1 MQVSDITVGAVGSKN
16 WVYKNASPFSYRFNS
31 TVWPAWIY
39 GVAILPENSYQ
50 GDYREYL
57 LGILD
62 TYFYRD
68 LTTMDLRTTY
78 PRYDLK
84 TYKIAGYT
92 EVADGKHDVYVK
104 CYDGTEVR
112 DLLYSDVEIVG
123 NPEKMLA
130 TVFASWS
137 SIGPFTE
144 WDGGNLF
151 GSYDEAV
158 KIQLS
163 EDAASFEETKF
174 FNTVPI
180 FDNESNMAQYL
191 QSEDPDPT
199 HFGGYLSISDY
210 EYTGGETDPDTP
222 ETGKNEDI
230 LGLGEDLGFSL
241 VNGPM
246 RGAVVDNDNLAALAT
261 KIGKGWFAGNI
272 SEAIIGMKVIRT
284 PGAIH
289 TEEATSIIPGTTLD
303 PTAIVGRPIT
313 NQFQEFSFGTYRVS
327 EKFNSFLD
335 YTNTNVSLY
344 LPYSGLHQLESK
356 TIIGAEISL
365 TCFIDYI
372 TGSLVWYVQINRDG
386 VRQVIYEFNGNSA
399 MDIVLSSIDYAQK
412 ITQALTGF
420 ASITSGIAIGSVK
433 GVSIDSVKNVVSGAG
448 DLAKASTNSY
458 VQVGN
463 VSSNYGWTGIQYP
476 FLIFS
481 RSKVEYPSNYREMYG
496 IPSFKKER
504 LGNLTGYTQV
514 GEIHLDGLT
523 CLEEERQELET
534 LLKNGVIL

>member
-1 MQVSDITVGAVGSKN
+1 MQVSDITAGAVGSKN
-16 WVYKNASPFSYRFNS
+16 WVYKNAIPFGVKTNH
-31 TVWPAWIY
+31 TVRPANLY
-39 GVAILPENSYQ
+39 GAAVTPENLYD
-50 GDYREYL
+50 GDYGQYL
-57 LGILD
+57 LGVLD
-62 TYFYRD
+62 SYFYRD
-68 LTTMDLRTTY
+68 STDIHMRTTY
-78 PRYDLK
+78 PRYDIR
-84 TYKIAGYT
+84 TYKLAGFT
-92 EVADGKHDVYVK
+92 DVADGKHDVAIFA
-104 CYDGTEVR
+104 YDGNMVGQLTYEE
-112 DLLYSDVEIVG
+112 VEIVG
-123 NPEKMLA
+123 EPDKMLA
-130 TVFASWS
+130 DVWATYKGIG
-137 SIGPFTE
+137 SITN
-144 WDGGNLF
+144 WDGGSILHSWSR
-151 GSYDEAV
+151 GIS
-158 KIQLS
+158 IQMS
-163 EDAASFEETKF
+163 EDQPSGDESKF
-174 FNTVPI
+174 FNTIPI
-180 FDNESNMAQYL
+180 FDNQDNMNLYL

-199 HFGGYLSISDY
+199 HFGGYLSITDY
-210 EYTGGETDPDTP
+210 EYSGGTEPTDNT
-222 ETGKNEDI
+222 KNEDI

-241 VNGPM
+241 ASGPM
-246 RGAVVDNDNLAALAT
+246 RGAVINDENLTALAK
-261 KIGKGWFAGNI
+261 KIGKGWFSGNVN
-272 SEAIIGMKVIRT
+272 EAIIGIKLVRT
-284 PGAIH
+284 PLPILTGEM
-289 TEEATSIIPGTTLD
+289 TTLIPGNALD
-303 PTAIVGRPIT
+303 PNSIVGFPIQ

-372 TGSLVWYVQINRDG
+372 TGSLVWYVQVNRNG
-386 VRQVIYEFNGNSA
+386 VRQVIYEFNGNCA
-399 MDIVLSSIDYAQK
+399 MDMVLSSIDYAQK

-420 ASITSGIAIGSVK
+420 ASITSGIAIGSVR
-433 GVSIDSVKNVVSGAG
+433 DVVNGAG
-448 DLAKASTNSY
+448 DLTKASTNSY

-504 LGNLTGYTQV
+504 LGNLKGYTQI

>member
-1 MQVSDITVGAVGSKN
+1 MQVSDITAGAVGSKN
-16 WVYKNASPFSYRFNS
+16 WVYKNAIPFGIKTNH
-31 TVWPAWIY
+31 TVRPANLY
-39 GVAILPENSYQ
+39 GAAITPEDLYD
-50 GDYREYL
+50 GDYRQYL
-57 LGILD
+57 LGVLD

-68 LTTMDLRTTY
+68 LKTMEIRTSY
-78 PRYDLK
+78 PRYDIK
-84 TYKIAGYT
+84 TYKLAGFT
-92 EVADGKHDVYVK
+92 EVANGKHDVAIFS
-104 CYDGTEVR
+104 YDGNMVGQLTYEE
-112 DLLYSDVEIVG
+112 VEIVG
-123 NPEKMLA
+123 EPDKMLA
-130 TVFASWS
+130 DLWASWS
-137 SIGPFTE
+137 GKGTMSD
-144 WDGGNLF
+144 WDGGSILHAWSR
-151 GSYDEAV
+151 GIS
-158 KIQLS
+158 IQMS
-163 EDAASFEETKF
+163 EDLASGDESQF
-174 FNTVPI
+174 FNTIPI
-180 FDNESNMAQYL
+180 FDNQDKMTLYL

-199 HFGGYLSISDY
+199 HFGGYLSITDY
-210 EYTGGETDPDTP
+210 EYTGGEIDPGDT
-222 ETGKNEDI
+222 GGRNEDI

-246 RGAVVDNDNLAALAT
+246 RGAVLDNDNLTALAT

-284 PGAIH
+284 PAAIL
-289 TEEATSIIPGTTLD
+289 TEETTTIIPGTTLD

-356 TIIGAEISL
+356 TIIGSEISL

-372 TGSLVWYVQINRDG
+372 TGSLVWYVQINRNG
-386 VRQVIYEFNGNSA
+386 ARQVIYEFNGNCS
-399 MDIVLSSIDYAQK
+399 MDLVLSSIDYAQK

-433 GVSIDSVKNVVSGAG
+433 DIASGAG

-463 VSSNYGWTGIQYP
+463 ISSNYGWTGIQYP

-504 LGNLTGYTQV
+504 LGNLKGYTQV
-514 GEIHLDGLT
+514 GEIHLDGLE

>member
-1 MQVSDITVGAVGSKN
+1 MQVSDITAGTVGSKN
-16 WVYKNASPFSYRFNS
+16 WVYKDAIPVGIKTNH
-31 TVWPAWIY
+31 TVRPANLY
-39 GVAILPENSYQ
+39 GAAVIPEDLYD
-50 GDYREYL
+50 GDYGQYL

-68 LTTMDLRTTY
+68 STDIHMRTTY
-78 PRYDLK
+78 PRYDIR
-84 TYKIAGYT
+84 TYKLAGFT
-92 EVADGKHDVYVK
+92 EVADGKHNVAIFA
-104 CYDGTEVR
+104 YDGNMVGQLTYEE
-112 DLLYSDVEIVG
+112 VEIVG
-123 NPEKMLA
+123 EPDKMLA
-130 TVFASWS
+130 DLWATYKGIG
-137 SIGPFTE
+137 SITN
-144 WDGGNLF
+144 WDGGSIIHSWSR
-151 GSYDEAV
+151 GISIDM
-158 KIQLS
+158 S
-163 EDAASFEETKF
+163 EDQPSGDESKF
-174 FNTVPI
+174 FNTIPI
-180 FDNESNMAQYL
+180 FDNQDNMTLYL

-199 HFGGYLSISDY
+199 HFGGLLSMTDY
-210 EYTGGETDPDTP
+210 EYTGGETD
-222 ETGKNEDI
+222 TGGRNEDI

-246 RGAVVDNDNLAALAT
+246 RGAVVDNENLTALAT

-284 PGAIH
+284 PAAIL
-289 TEEATSIIPGTTLD
+289 TEEEKTIIPGTTLD
-303 PTAIVGRPIT
+303 PTSIVGRPIT

-386 VRQVIYEFNGNSA
+386 VRQVIYEFNGNCA
-399 MDIVLSSIDYAQK
+399 MDMVLSSIDYAQK
-412 ITQALTGF
+412 ITQALIGF
-420 ASITSGIAIGSVK
+420 ASITSGVAIGSVN
-433 GVSIDSVKNVVSGAG
+433 DVVSGAG

-458 VQVGN
+458 VKVGN

-504 LGNLTGYTQV
+504 LGNLTGYTKV
-514 GEIHLDGLT
+514 AEIHLDGLT

>member
-1 MQVSDITVGAVGSKN
+1 MQVSDITAGAVGSKN
-16 WVYKNASPFSYRFNS
+16 WVYKNAIPFGIKTNH
-31 TVWPAWIY
+31 TVRPANLY
-39 GVAILPENSYQ
+39 GAAITPEDLYD
-50 GDYREYL
+50 GDYRQYL
-57 LGILD
+57 LGVLD

-68 LTTMDLRTTY
+68 LKTMEIRTSY
-78 PRYDLK
+78 PRYDIK
-84 TYKIAGYT
+84 TYKLAGFT
-92 EVADGKHDVYVK
+92 EVANGKHDVSIFS
-104 CYDGTEVR
+104 YDGNMVGQLTYEE
-112 DLLYSDVEIVG
+112 VEIVG
-123 NPEKMLA
+123 EPDKMLA
-130 TVFASWS
+130 DLWASWS
-137 SIGPFTE
+137 GKGTMSD
-144 WDGGNLF
+144 WDGGSILHAWSR
-151 GSYDEAV
+151 GIS
-158 KIQLS
+158 IQMS
-163 EDAASFEETKF
+163 EDLASGDESQF
-174 FNTVPI
+174 FNTIPI
-180 FDNESNMAQYL
+180 FDNQDSMTLYL

-199 HFGGYLSISDY
+199 HFGGYLSITDY
-210 EYTGGETDPDTP
+210 EYTGGEIDPGDT
-222 ETGKNEDI
+222 GGRNEDI

-246 RGAVVDNDNLAALAT
+246 RGAVLDNDNLTALAT

-284 PGAIH
+284 PAAIL
-289 TEEATSIIPGTTLD
+289 TEETTTIIPGTTLD

-356 TIIGAEISL
+356 TIIGSEISL

-372 TGSLVWYVQINRDG
+372 TGSLVWYVQINRNG
-386 VRQVIYEFNGNSA
+386 ARQVIYEFNVNCS
-399 MDIVLSSIDYAQK
+399 MDLVLSSIDYAQK

-433 GVSIDSVKNVVSGAG
+433 DIASGAG

-504 LGNLTGYTQV
+504 LGNLKGYTQV